1 MITRATLL
9 LPETW
14 VRFLPRSREAL
25 SMVPMLTLN
34 LELGYP
40 TVEEARRTLKVE
52 LERSKARKAVAMK
65 IVHGYGSSGVGGALR
80 KGIRASLAKRKKEG
94 LVQEVVFGEN
104 WDIFDPRTR
113 KLLENCPEL
122 GNDRDLCRSNPG
134 VSIVLL

>member
-1 MITRATLL
+1 M
-9 LPETW
+9 
-14 VRFLPRSREAL
+14 
-25 SMVPMLTLN
+25 
-34 LELGYP
+34 
-40 TVEEARRTLKVE
+40 
-52 LERSKARKAVAMK
+52 
-65 IVHGYGSSGVGGALR
+65 
-80 KGIRASLAKRKKEG
+80 IRASLAKRKKEG